1 MWEDAF
7 TGMLKFRARW
17 LVRKGDIPQEAMS
30 RLRSSA
36 MSESATRNIHP
47 SSEGVNKGDEEV
59 FLTPKTDEMD
69 VRSIVK
75 RIALSL
81 SSSTPTDIVAGWK
94 GRTGPRL
101 THAFDDSTGDFVP
114 LEASDSILKRARARR
129 SEAIAIAS
137 RVDREKEAAKNGKP
151 ICESNGWLTPIP
163 SPSGRQR
170 ARQSSIS
177 PAGTDDSDGTE
188 VNDTTNPQDEEWEES
203 GDDGGETTDSDV
215 GAAKHPI
222 RKALCDA
229 ETTPRKSARQR
240 RSQGS
245 PCHVSEVHA
254 TAQVPIPTASSQT
267 ATVTLSQ
274 RRPRGPVHKRQGP
287 FPPRPR
293 RLVMPPMVKTVPAA
307 AVDADTFRGESSQP
321 SVAVSARPARTRT
334 STGTNPRSSSTTSVG
349 SVGRDPTTQGK
360 RKHGSALTVAHSL
373 NQSDYPP
380 RPTPVGEVHQAGI
393 PDLLPEGKT
402 KQAPANGARM
412 VSQTL
417 TLAVVA

>member
-1 MWEDAF
+1 MWEDTF

-17 LVRKGDIPQEAMS
+17 LVRKGDVPQDAIS

-36 MSESATRNIHP
+36 MSESANRNMHP

-59 FLTPKTDEMD
+59 FLTPKTDEID
-69 VRSIVK
+69 ARSIV
-75 RIALSL
+75 RCIALSL
-81 SSSTPTDIVAGWK
+81 SSSTPTDVVAGWK

-114 LEASDSILKRARARR
+114 LGASDSIIKRARARR

-137 RVDREKEAAKNGKP
+137 RVDREKESAKSGKP

-163 SPSGRQR
+163 SPSGQRR
-170 ARQSSIS
+170 ARGSSIG
-177 PAGTDDSDGTE
+177 PAGVDDSDGTE
-188 VNDTTNPQDEEWEES
+188 VDDTTNPQDEEWEES
-203 GDDGGETTDSDV
+203 EDDGGETTDSDV

-222 RKALCDA
+222 RNALCDA

-240 RSQGS
+240 RSQVS

-254 TAQVPIPTASSQT
+254 TSQIPIPIAPSQT
-267 ATVTLSQ
+267 VTVALSQ
-274 RRPRGPVHKRQGP
+274 RRPRAPVHKRQGP

-307 AVDADTFRGESSQP
+307 AVDADKLRGESTPS
-321 SVAVSARPARTRT
+321 SVAVAARPARTRT
-334 STGTNPRSSSTTSVG
+334 STGINPRSSSTTPVG
-349 SVGRDPTTQGK
+349 GVGREPTTQGK
-360 RKHGSALTVAHSL
+360 RKRGSALTVAHSL

-380 RPTPVGEVHQAGI
+380 RPTPVGEVHQAEI
-393 PDLLPEGKT
+393 PLMLPEGKT
-402 KQAPANGARM
+402 TQAPANGARM

-417 TLAVVA
+417 TPAVVA